1 MPSCRFAPPAPRDSA
16 ANLMLQSSFGLRRGN
31 RILPLAM
38 PWPELVLLSGIIGH
52 SSPQLVSNRF
62 SGTGATCPKDTASAM
77 PVETRPYSRLSRRVK
92 RLRRSRT
99 NSGLI
104 AGTRAPLARGRSEE
118 HTSELQSLMRIS
130 YAVFCLKKKHKQHSH
145 ITNTKHIYC

>member
-31 RILPLAM
+31 RILPLTM

-77 PVETRPYSRLSRRVK
+77 PVETRPYSRLSRR
-92 RLRRSRT
+92 
-99 NSGLI
+99 
-104 AGTRAPLARGRSEE
+104 RSEE

-130 YAVFCLKKKHKQHSH
+130 YAVFCLKKKKRYNKQ
-145 ITNTKHIYC
+145 NTRYIHT